1 MDMGRCCDWC
11 RCGGTSHRLVYRNSE
26 RGLVMQR
33 ISFGEK
39 DALMLL
45 HAVKSEIPFWERE
58 IKEETDLC
66 DVAHNQLARLYG
78 IRHRLLKF
86 LVKRCGHNLK
96 VLQGEQ
102 A

>member
-1 MDMGRCCDWC
+1 MYSGMCLVWV
-11 RCGGTSHRLVYRNSE
+11 RCGGTSHRRVYRISE
-26 RGLVMQR
+26 SGLVMQR